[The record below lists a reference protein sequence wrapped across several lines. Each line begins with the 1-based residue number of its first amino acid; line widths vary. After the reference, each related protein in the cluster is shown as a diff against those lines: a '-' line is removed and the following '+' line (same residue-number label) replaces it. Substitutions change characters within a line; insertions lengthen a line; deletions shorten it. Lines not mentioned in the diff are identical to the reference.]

1 MKELANEVHAKDER
15 YNELLDEFNNL
26 PKDLTRTYYT
36 NRILEIVKNVK
47 KQKVDI
53 NKVPLPCVTC
63 KTKKIIIIDFNW
75 YT

>member
-1 MKELANEVHAKDER
+1 MKELANEVHTKDDK
-15 YNELLDEFNNL
+15 YSELLEQFNAL

-53 NKVPLPCVTC
+53 NKVLFTSFVHFLP
-63 KTKKIIIIDFNW
+63 N
-75 YT
+75 